1 MSAVLSGVRLSVQT
15 ERAEDSALSSAGML
29 SLHVN
34 LVSFRSGPPSAGVA
48 ELADALDSKSE
59 AMLGKRSVVAVS
71 LPMATKPRLLSQD
84 RTRRWIEGQTHQ
96 KTTDSP
102 SAILSGFVAVLF
114 SEIVSAKCKNALP
127 GLVLVIDSAAELDVD
142 VAINGQF
149 CPASPQIS
157 ARLIEGL
164 KRRVVQHTYQI
175 MFHDHFVRLI
185 IFVGIHVAK
194 AMTGGPTA
202 SYGKHGKLQNPFP
215 PRRQTK
221 PVITTHNNGIAPFV
235 AEKNSV
241 QKTLTSRY
249 DLRLG

>member
-1 MSAVLSGVRLSVQT
+1 MHRFVSKVRTDPISHF
-15 ERAEDSALSSAGML
+15 S
-29 SLHVN
+29 
-34 LVSFRSGPPSAGVA
+34 
-48 ELADALDSKSE
+48 
-59 AMLGKRSVVAVS
+59 
-71 LPMATKPRLLSQD
+71 
-84 RTRRWIEGQTHQ
+84 

-127 GLVLVIDSAAELDVD
+127 GVVLVIDSAAELDVD

-149 CPASPQIS
+149 CPTSPQIS
-157 ARLIEGL
+157 VRLIESL

-185 IFVGIHVAK
+185 IFVGIHVVK

-215 PRRQTK
+215 PHRQTK
-221 PVITTHNNGIAPFV
+221 PVITIHNNGIARLLP
-235 AEKNSV
+235 EKNSV
-241 QKTLTSRY
+241 QKTLTSR
-249 DLRLG
+249 